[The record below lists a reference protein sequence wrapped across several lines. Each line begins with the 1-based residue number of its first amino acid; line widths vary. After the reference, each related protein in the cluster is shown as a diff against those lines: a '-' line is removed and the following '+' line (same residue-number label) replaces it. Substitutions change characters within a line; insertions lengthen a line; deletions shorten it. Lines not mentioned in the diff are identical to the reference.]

1 MGWEKIPEPL
11 EVDDGDDM
19 ASVEE
24 TLSEGSADIATATGE
39 KDFHGKVG

>member
-11 EVDDGDDM
+11 EVDDGDGM
-19 ASVEE
+19 ASAEE

-39 KDFHGKVG
+39 EDFHE